1 MLLIRGVTVPGCTY
15 VTVKQLLVYR
25 CVCNLRTRDNFTFK
39 CHRSVVN
46 GAGQTQDIYPVSSL
60 NTYTQAR
67 GSLTHA
73 IMEESCEWGD
83 RSAELANSHFPD
95 HNYC

>member
-60 NTYTQAR
+60 QYLHTGQGFTHTCYYR
-67 GSLTHA
+67 G
-73 IMEESCEWGD
+73 
-83 RSAELANSHFPD
+83 EL
-95 HNYC
+95 